1 MSNLAVRIVS
11 ALILIL
17 VGFSA
22 LVFNVY
28 TRWAFI
34 SLGLVLGS
42 WEFSR
47 MISAKLGLTSAKY
60 AVDAIGEAGQNDV
73 SYPTDSTSRFQQ
85 AWPAALIVLLFALFF
100 FPNFETVT
108 GITNAR
114 IALGIQ
120 GLALLTVLSMT
131 LIGFRYIDITHLA
144 PWIYLQIFGC
154 LYFGI
159 YAAALFQLVTPIVG
173 WHGIFPLLLV
183 QIAVATADTGAYI
196 TGRAFGKR
204 KLCPTIS
211 SGKTVEG
218 AIGGAI
224 LTVLA
229 VMLLG
234 PIFTGTVLWQ
244 NLILGFTLS
253 IFAILGDLFISILKR
268 YAGFKDSSNLIPGHG
283 GILDRFDAL
292 FFTAPAAVFLL
303 HLFQA

>member
-11 ALILIL
+11 AIALILI
-17 VGFSA
+17 GFSA
-22 LVFNVY
+22 LVLNIY

-34 SLGLVLGS
+34 SLGLVLGA

-47 MISAKLGLTSAKY
+47 MISAKLWLTTESA
-60 AVDAIGEAGQNDV
+60 
-73 SYPTDSTSRFQQ
+73 SRYKQ
-85 AWPAALIVLLFALFF
+85 AWPASIIVLFFCLGF
-100 FPNFETVT
+100 FPNLEIVT
-108 GITNAR
+108 GITNSQS
-114 IALGIQ
+114 ALAIQ
-120 GLALLTVLSMT
+120 GLALLTLLTMT
-131 LIGFRYIDITHLA
+131 LIGFRYIDITYLA

-159 YAAALFQLVTPIVG
+159 YAAALFQLLNPMAG
-173 WHGIFPLLLV
+173 WQGIFPLLLV

-218 AIGGAI
+218 AIGGGI

-229 VMLLG
+229 VVFLG
-234 PIFTGTVLWQ
+234 PIFTGTTLWQ
-244 NLILGFTLS
+244 NLILGMVLS